1 MTGESCREPRVAKP
15 AGPAGP
21 AGPGAAKPD
30 GPPFTTGSP
39 VLEQE
44 FDANSLYALRAAV
57 AAHASQAGLS
67 EGRTGDFVLV
77 VHELAANAIRH
88 GAGHGRLRLWRTPEA
103 VRAEVADDGAP
114 DASARDAAL
123 WHAQPGHGLWL
134 IQQVADQASLES
146 GPSGTLAAVT
156 FRLAPHQ
163 PAPPFRLAHRFEHGC
178 AIMTLTGELDLGS
191 VGQFSRAVGDLI
203 RATPGLRLILDVSGL
218 ALWDSSG
225 LAALISA
232 QRWIDADPAA
242 RMVLVGLPRHLVRR
256 LRDAGH
262 AARFSLADSTAQASR
277 LVR

>member
-1 MTGESCREPRVAKP
+1 MTGEACREPLPRSGP
-15 AGPAGP
+15 PEAGQPSTTD
-21 AGPGAAKPD
+21 GARPD
-30 GPPFTTGSP
+30 GAPA
-39 VLEQE
+39 LEQD
-44 FDANSLYALRAAV
+44 FDAGSLYALRAAV

-123 WHAQPGHGLWL
+123 WRAQPGHGLWL
-134 IQQVADQASLES
+134 VRQVADQASLES
-146 GPSGTLAAVT
+146 GPSGTVAAVT
-156 FRLAPHQ
+156 FRVVPHQ
-163 PAPPFRLAHRFEHGC
+163 PAPPFRLAHRFEDGY
-178 AIMTLTGELDLGS
+178 AIMTVTGELDLGS
-191 VGQFSRAVGDLI
+191 AGQFSGAVGNLI
-203 RATPGLRLILDVSGL
+203 RATPGLRLILDLSGL
-218 ALWDSSG
+218 TIWDSSG

-262 AARFSLADSTAQASR
+262 AARFSLAASTAQAGR
-277 LVR
+277 MVR